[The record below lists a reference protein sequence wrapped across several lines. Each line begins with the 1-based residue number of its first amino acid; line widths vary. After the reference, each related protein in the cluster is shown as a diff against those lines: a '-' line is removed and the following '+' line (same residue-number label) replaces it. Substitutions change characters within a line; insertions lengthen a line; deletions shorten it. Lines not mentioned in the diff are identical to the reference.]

1 MQRFLKHYVAFFGL
15 PGVPRLLLIALIA
28 RMPVGMMS
36 LSMLVHLREL
46 SGSFAFAGA
55 MVGTYLVAMAST
67 APIQGRLIDRYGPH
81 GVLIATGLVHPAALG
96 LLLFAAPL
104 HLPLTAIAPLTM
116 VAGAFVTPI
125 SVLTR
130 TLWRN
135 RFDDPGQRRT
145 AFAIDSVLI
154 EINFTVGPA
163 LIGLALIFGT
173 PADAFTITW
182 LIAASAAPLF
192 VLSGAARYWRR
203 ATDEDRHLLGPLTE
217 RRLLVVYATSAALT
231 FAFGMLEVGYPGF
244 AARAGMLAF
253 GGALLAVCS
262 IGSALGGLAYGG
274 LNLALPLERQLPR
287 LLLGFAVPVG
297 AHALVAVPWHLTMLA
312 FVAGLLIAPA
322 LTALSL
328 LVTHYA
334 PARYATE
341 AFTWMSTCIV
351 IGVGAGMAVGGQLV
365 ETVGPWAAFA
375 SAGAAGV
382 VAALVSS
389 PLQRRKRAPDQ

>member
-1 MQRFLKHYVAFFGL
+1 MQRFLKHYVAFFRL
-15 PGVPRLLLIALIA
+15 PGVPRLLSIALVA

-36 LSMLVHLREL
+36 LSMLLHLREL

-55 MVGTYLVAMAST
+55 MVGTYLVSMAST
-67 APIQGRLIDRYGPH
+67 APIQGRLIDRYGPRW
-81 GVLIATGLVHPAALG
+81 VLIATGIVHPAALG
-96 LLLFAAPL
+96 LLLFAMPL

-116 VAGAFVTPI
+116 AAGAFVTPI

-130 TLWRN
+130 TLWRH
-135 RFDDPGQRRT
+135 RFEDPVQRRT

-163 LIGLALIFGT
+163 VIGLALIVGT

-182 LIAASAAPLF
+182 LVAAGAVPLF
-192 VLSGAARYWRR
+192 ALSGAARYWKR

-217 RRLLVVYATSAALT
+217 RRLLVVYATSSALT

-262 IGSALGGLAYGG
+262 IGSAIGGLAYGG
-274 LNLALPLERQLPR
+274 LNLAMPLERQLPR
-287 LLLGFAVPVG
+287 LLLAFAVPVG
-297 AHALVAVPWHLTMLA
+297 AHALVAVPWLLATLA

-365 ETVGPWAAFA
+365 EAVGPWAAFA

-389 PLQRRKRAPDQ
+389 PLQRRRSRG